1 MREVRRSALVP
12 ETPEQMYALV
22 SDVVRYP
29 EFVPYCV
36 AARVL
41 EASAESVR
49 ATLEMRRAGIG
60 VSLTTQNTLRP
71 GEHIGLALADGP
83 FSVFVGSWDFVAIR
97 APGEGATPGP
107 VRGCRVELLVR
118 FEFRNAAV
126 GLLAG
131 PLFESTWNTLVD
143 AFVRRARE
151 VYGRGR

>member
-1 MREVRRSALVP
+1 
-12 ETPEQMYALV
+12 
-22 SDVVRYP
+22 
-29 EFVPYCV
+29 
-36 AARVL
+36 VL
-41 EASAESVR
+41 EAAPDSVR
-49 ATLEMRRAGIG
+49 ATLEMRRAGIS

-83 FSVFVGSWDFVAIR
+83 FRVFEGRWDFVAIR
-97 APGEGATPGP
+97 APGEGGLPGP
-107 VRGCRVELLVR
+107 VRGCRVELWVS

-131 PLFESTWNTLVD
+131 PLFESTWDTLVD